1 MNTRTTALFILALVA
16 ATSVTG
22 QDRTANG
29 YAVNWTNTID
39 VKPDT
44 LVNGR
49 HRLPAFGFVVY
60 EADVSAASA
69 HWKSLC
75 KASGGQ
81 VSGSGPAKTTG
92 MAVAGFGG
100 AALTVLTQVTKDK
113 ATGGTR
119 MVVSFAATDSTAAE
133 GNGEQ
138 AAREFAVRMNRSVVQ
153 RQIDEQQEVVDKL
166 AGKVQGAQKDEAK
179 AQKQAASASSDLERA
194 KKQKSKLSSRQADL
208 QSEQMKYQE
217 RYNRTKDP
225 KDLKKLTNVQGDLV
239 RVQKDMA
246 RQLKNE
252 SSAQATVN
260 KRQGQ
265 VPDAQKDQQL
275 RQGEKEK
282 ANTELEAL
290 KRKLEAIR

>member
-1 MNTRTTALFILALVA
+1 MNTRASTLFILALFVSSA
-16 ATSVTG
+16 SVG
-22 QDRTANG
+22 QERTAKG
-29 YAVNWTNTID
+29 HAVNWTNTIE

-60 EADVSAASA
+60 EADAGAALA
-69 HWKSLC
+69 HWKELC
-75 KASGGQ
+75 KANGGQ

-100 AALTVLTQVTKDK
+100 AAVNVLTHVSKDK
-113 ATGGTR
+113 ATGGARVLMAFTT
-119 MVVSFAATDSTAAE
+119 TDSTAAM

-138 AAREFAVRMNRSVVQ
+138 TTREFAVRMNRSVVQ
-153 RQIDEQQEVVDKL
+153 RQIDEQQKVVNKL

-179 AQKQAASASSDLERA
+179 AQKQAAKASRDLEKA
-194 KKQKSKLSSRQADL
+194 KKEKSKLSSRQADL
-208 QSEQMKYQE
+208 QGEEMKCQE
-217 RYNRTKDP
+217 RYARTQDP
-225 KDLKKLTNVQGDLV
+225 ADLKKLTKVKEQLV
-239 RVQKDMA
+239 RVQKDLS

-252 SSAQATVN
+252 SSAQAALN
-260 KRQGQ
+260 KRQGE

-290 KRKLEAIR
+290 KRKFEAIR